1 MSMSIAKPLSGRRCS
16 KRTGAVRKIAGP
28 AAKFPGKL
36 HALLDYVEREGLEH
50 VISWIRDGTAF
61 KVHDPEKLVD
71 RVLPIFFGQTM
82 YRSFQRQLSM
92 WHFHKICIGFDRG
105 AFLHPYFKRGD
116 KTLCAKMSRNIS
128 DQPHSLLLEDDQLLL
143 DFEVLGTDIVNVENP
158 STGDLGQD
166 SVDCHPGTRS
176 SSIII
181 NKSFVDTAALLGPV
195 TSSCPLTIDGAL
207 NSSNGSPLEDRT
219 SFSDLAW
226 DRNGNKLQSEL
237 VSILS
242 LLEERPNSPLDK
254 DGLGTPSGIHDE
266 IMVNSIYNDW
276 SMPRPIEYMMG
287 QVIPP
292 IRGNVR
298 NVRELT
304 ESKSN
309 PAVGCDDTWLEEDDS
324 TFDLGK
330 FPW

>member
-1 MSMSIAKPLSGRRCS
+1 MSKTKEKPRLERRCS

-50 VISWIRDGTAF
+50 IISWIRDGTAF

-143 DFEVLGTDIVNVENP
+143 DFGVLGTDSVDVENRSIDEP
-158 STGDLGQD
+158 GQD
-166 SVDCHPGTRS
+166 SVECQNGILPNSSFKCGPPMFKTALPLPGPVISSCSLKLDRS
-176 SSIII
+176 SLS
-181 NKSFVDTAALLGPV
+181 
-195 TSSCPLTIDGAL
+195 DG
-207 NSSNGSPLEDRT
+207 E
-219 SFSDLAW
+219 W
-226 DRNGNKLQSEL
+226 HENGNELQSEL
-237 VSILS
+237 ASIKS
-242 LLEERPNSPLDK
+242 LLGEMNPTVDEGFTAPGSYSRRQLKLVTSNSSSED
-254 DGLGTPSGIHDE
+254 
-266 IMVNSIYNDW
+266 DW
-276 SMPRPIEYMMG
+276 SMPRPIECMMG
-287 QVIPP
+287 RVVPSSERNLRSLSELIDSSSVCSSLFKDALVEGDPFFDQGRVI
-292 IRGNVR
+292 
-298 NVRELT
+298 
-304 ESKSN
+304 
-309 PAVGCDDTWLEEDDS
+309 W
-324 TFDLGK
+324 
-330 FPW
+330 